1 MWKIQ
6 AAGVMANISFS
17 QVYFTPE
24 IWSWHISA
32 VVNNIYKTI
41 LFNIIKHFKSFI
53 TLTNES

>member
-6 AAGVMANISFS
+6 AAGVMANISFR
-17 QVYFTPE
+17 VYFTPE

-32 VVNNIYKTI
+32 FVNNIYKTI

-53 TLTNES
+53 TPTKES

>member
-6 AAGVMANISFS
+6 AAGMMANISFR
-17 QVYFTPE
+17 VYFTPE

-53 TLTNES
+53 TLTKES